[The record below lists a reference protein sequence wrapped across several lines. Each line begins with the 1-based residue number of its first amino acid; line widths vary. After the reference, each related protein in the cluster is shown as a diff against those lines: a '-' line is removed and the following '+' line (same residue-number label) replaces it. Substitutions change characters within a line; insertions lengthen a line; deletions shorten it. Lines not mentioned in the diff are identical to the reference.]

1 MGACH
6 SGLVDSG
13 DEAAGPVLQERP
25 RDWQEGSRM
34 VSLELVRIMRVL
46 GGIERELFHC
56 RPDLAHRLRNIIE
69 QLGDLDVEIEYF
81 HSESEYFQSDSD

>member
-25 RDWQEGSRM
+25 RDRLEGSRM
-34 VSLELVRIMRVL
+34 VSEEIIRIMRRL
-46 GGIERELFHC
+46 GEIEREVFRC
-56 RPDLAHRLRNIIE
+56 RPDLAHRLQDIIE
-69 QLGDLDVEIEYF
+69 QLGDLDIEI
-81 HSESEYFQSDSD
+81 EYFQSDSD

>member
-25 RDWQEGSRM
+25 RDRLEGSQM
-34 VSLELVRIMRVL
+34 VSEEIIRIMRL
-46 GGIERELFHC
+46 LREIEREMSHS
-56 RPDLAHRLRNIIE
+56 RPDLADRLHDVIN
-69 QLGDLDVEIEYF
+69 QLGDLNIDIDYF
-81 HSESEYFQSDSD
+81 ESDSE

>member
-34 VSLELVRIMRVL
+34 VSEEIIRIMRRL
-46 GGIERELFHC
+46 GEIERELFRC

>member
-34 VSLELVRIMRVL
+34 VSEEIIRIMRL
-46 GGIERELFHC
+46 LREIEREMSHS
-56 RPDLAHRLRNIIE
+56 RPDLADRLHDVIN
-69 QLGDLDVEIEYF
+69 QLGDLNIDIDYF
-81 HSESEYFQSDSD
+81 ESDSE

>member
-13 DEAAGPVLQERP
+13 DEAAGPVLQAP
-25 RDWQEGSRM
+25 ARDRQEGSQM
-34 VSLELVRIMRVL
+34 VSEEIIRIMRRL
-46 GGIERELFHC
+46 GEIERELFHC

-69 QLGDLDVEIEYF
+69 QLGDLDVEIEFF
-81 HSESEYFQSDSD
+81 HSDSEYFQSDSD